1 MYFTALTLSIL
12 MHDIRLHDI
21 RRKQLNILKTIHLKL
36 FSLVVIFCLIT
47 VSARAVEWEE
57 RTVFEG
63 NSGKV
68 TLRVLSSTDTA
79 IFSPMINR
87 YLNENP
93 EVNIEY
99 LVASSSDIYNE
110 FSQSPEEY
118 DIVISSAMDLQ
129 LKLVNDGH
137 AKRFDDLPH
146 PESAQW
152 RSSLYG
158 FTLEPAAIVINR
170 QAFAQLPIPQS
181 RQQMIEVL
189 RDNPE
194 VFRAGVGTYDV
205 RQSGLG
211 YLFATQDA
219 RSSETYWRLM
229 EIMGGLDTRLYC
241 CSGDMIEDVADGT
254 IAIAYNV
261 LGSYALA
268 RSDLASKIE
277 VVLPSDF
284 PITMMRT
291 AFVAADT
298 QLVDES
304 MDFLRYLTS
313 PGWQDSDANQ
323 LPALDLMN
331 NETQRAVID
340 LGPELLIFL
349 DRMKRQTFI
358 EEWEN
363 AVVQ

>member
-1 MYFTALTLSIL
+1 MRFLCATTLCLFTAAAL
-12 MHDIRLHDI
+12 
-21 RRKQLNILKTIHLKL
+21 
-36 FSLVVIFCLIT
+36 
-47 VSARAVEWEE
+47 AAEWEE
-57 RTVFEG
+57 RTLFDE
-63 NSGKV
+63 NSGNN

-79 IFSPMINR
+79 IFAPIIKR
-87 YLNENP
+87 YLVEKPN
-93 EVNIEY
+93 VNIEY
-99 LVASSSDIYNE
+99 LVASSSDIYDE
-110 FSQSPEEY
+110 FSQSPQQY

-137 AKRFDDLPH
+137 AQRIDDLTH

-152 RSSLYG
+152 RSSLFG
-158 FTLEPAAIVINR
+158 FTLEPAAIVVNR
-170 QAFAQLPIPQS
+170 RAFTNLPVPQS

-189 RDNPE
+189 RANPDT
-194 VFRAGVGTYDV
+194 FRAGIGTYDV

-229 EIMGGLDTRLYC
+229 EIMGGLDTQLYC

-261 LGSYALA
+261 LGSYAMA
-268 RSDLASKIE
+268 RDDLASKIE

-291 AFVAADT
+291 AFVAANTAYSEDAT
-298 QLVDES
+298 
-304 MDFLRYLTS
+304 DFMRYLTS
-313 PGWQDSDANQ
+313 SRWQDTDANQ
-323 LPALDLMN
+323 LPPLQLMN
-331 NETQRAVID
+331 DDTQRAVID
-340 LGPELLIFL
+340 LGPGLMIFL